1 MSTPPSGSPG
11 PEFDPPASVPGYQ
24 AGGEPAPSAG
34 PSGPTGNAGTQFPY
48 GPAGPRG
55 PVAEDASYVD
65 TGRPFPDAPN
75 GGAGY
80 TPGAQYPA
88 SGPDYPP
95 GGGRY
100 PGVQSPGVQSPG
112 AQYPQGGAQSP
123 QGGAQSPGAQ
133 YPQGG
138 AAHPAAGVPYPGV
151 PAPGVPQP
159 AGYPASAGGFPPP
172 AAPERVGLG
181 LGAAALVVVVCCGL
195 TVAIYHWGFIASI
208 TAWLMAM
215 GAAWAYTKVG
225 GEPVKGRVPLLVL
238 IVVGIVLGF
247 LSMVAS
253 VVWDYYWEEMGSAGT
268 TPEALGLVWEN
279 LFNGELW
286 QDLGSDALFYFL
298 FAALGAFGVIRRMS
312 GLGRPRA

>member
-1 MSTPPSGSPG
+1 MSTPPPGSPG
-11 PEFDPPASVPGYQ
+11 PEFDPPASVPGYRP
-24 AGGEPAPSAG
+24 GGEPAPSAG
-34 PSGPTGNAGTQFPY
+34 PPFPTGNTGPQFPN
-48 GPAGPRG
+48 GPAEPRG
-55 PVAEDASYVD
+55 PVAGDASH
-65 TGRPFPDAPN
+65 PDAGPQFPAAPYP
-75 GGAGY
+75 GAGY
-80 TPGAQYPA
+80 GGPHAQGSAADPYSPGAGQN
-88 SGPDYPP
+88 PP
-95 GGGRY
+95 GGAPY
-100 PGVQSPGVQSPG
+100 P
-112 AQYPQGGAQSP
+112 Y
-123 QGGAQSPGAQ
+123 
-133 YPQGG
+133 
-138 AAHPAAGVPYPGV
+138 PAAGVPYPGA
-151 PAPGVPQP
+151 PAPGAPQP
-159 AGYPASAGGFPPP
+159 AGYPASAGGLPVPP

-181 LGAAALVVVVCCGL
+181 LGAAALVVLVCCGL

-268 TPEALGLVWEN
+268 TQEAVELVFGN

-286 QDLGSDALFYFL
+286 QDLGRDALFYFL

-312 GLGRPRA
+312 GIGKAKA